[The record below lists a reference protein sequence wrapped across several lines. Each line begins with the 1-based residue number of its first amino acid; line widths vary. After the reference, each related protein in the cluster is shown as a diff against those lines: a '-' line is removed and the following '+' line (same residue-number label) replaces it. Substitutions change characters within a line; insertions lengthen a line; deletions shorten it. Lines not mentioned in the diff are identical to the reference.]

1 MYLAAL
7 PFTITIP
14 HLKTVVVHAGFVEGT
29 AIAEQNPLD
38 MVSIRNVMERKN
50 GGFKASAKTRRGK
63 AWAEVWDGPEHVFFG
78 HDAARR
84 LQLKPFATGLDT
96 GCVYGGFLS
105 AAILEPTG
113 EVQIVQVAAAEDY
126 SGPLCCY
133 TRVTLVL
140 HCRHTVVPLLSLHA
154 ILALCSHKYSHHS
167 TVLGRGHVVEGTDAT
182 AVSIGEVPAQGK
194 AAIVHRMLIPKRVGL
209 RCSIM

>member
-7 PFTITIP
+7 PFTITLP

-29 AIAEQNPLD
+29 AITEQNPLD

-63 AWAEVWDGPEHVFFG
+63 AWAEVWEGPEHVFFG

-113 EVQIVQVAAAEDY
+113 EVQLVQVAAAEDY
-126 SGPLCCY
+126 SGPLCRYTVALLLHCCVTFLTLLLHFTLLLHWCY
-133 TRVTLVL
+133 TVVT
-140 HCRHTVVPLLSLHA
+140 LSLH
-154 ILALCSHKYSHHS
+154 CC
-167 TVLGRGHVVEGTDAT
+167 R
-182 AVSIGEVPAQGK
+182 
-194 AAIVHRMLIPKRVGL
+194 
-209 RCSIM
+209 